1 LKSASA
7 VRVNALT
14 IIDLLINPGDKVFY
28 RPVSKEEFEEIQK
41 MVDEGRFTA
50 KILKSPSS

>member
-1 LKSASA
+1 LKSAPA